1 VPNTTTI
8 KIGLELRTRQ
18 SDRVKDIFHSG
29 LLKQGGTIHIDL
41 SKNDSIPDESVRAGP
56 RSDATRGSA
65 TRGVAATGATTTSA
79 TQSKGKRIVTTVEK

>member
-1 VPNTTTI
+1 MLNTTTI
-8 KIGLELRTRQ
+8 KIGLALRTRQ

-41 SKNDSIPDESVRAGP
+41 SENDSIPDESVGAGP

-65 TRGVAATGATTTSA
+65 TRGDVTRGVAVTGTTTTSA
-79 TQSKGKRIVTTVEK
+79 T